1 MATIQRSL
9 GKQGGRG
16 AGAPTCA
23 SVSER
28 GPRVLSA
35 CTARSLSRVTAFS
48 TTSWSRSF
56 RSVSWSLAATWAEC
70 GARLRTR
77 FTPGGGGG
85 GCGSNAGPPAGR
97 QGCTHLL
104 LGRGQAPH
112 QLLRLLVAVPLDV
125 VAAALPVQAQ
135 LHLLALQAL
144 LPLHRQGQLPPI
156 PGAPR
161 PADVKRRGHGGPVPP
176 GPPGAGLGQGRL
188 AAVCHGPRPA
198 GTFTTW
204 VEERQR
210 LGRAQGPR
218 DGKGAT
224 ELERR
229 QQLVRTG
236 GDRADRLDTP
246 ESSTAAEGPVW
257 AGRAQSAGRTRAPRL
272 REPHAA
278 SREPERSAWAEK
290 PPQYE
295 GEARHSR
302 EATPRGAGALVD
314 VVTLTRADTDDARP
328 SRSVTREQDTH
339 PHTAS
344 SRQVT
349 IKLLPATD
357 GGREPSGGRGAVVQA
372 TEQGPRAPRVT
383 PAARRHCLLEAGA
396 SLAPPPVKG
405 GSGGR
410 RGRQAG

>member
-1 MATIQRSL
+1 M
-9 GKQGGRG
+9 
-16 AGAPTCA
+16 
-23 SVSER
+23 
-28 GPRVLSA
+28 
-35 CTARSLSRVTAFS
+35 
-48 TTSWSRSF
+48 
-56 RSVSWSLAATWAEC
+56 
-70 GARLRTR
+70 
-77 FTPGGGGG
+77 
-85 GCGSNAGPPAGR
+85 
-97 QGCTHLL
+97 
-104 LGRGQAPH
+104 
-112 QLLRLLVAVPLDV
+112 
-125 VAAALPVQAQ
+125 
-135 LHLLALQAL
+135 
-144 LPLHRQGQLPPI
+144 
-156 PGAPR
+156 
-161 PADVKRRGHGGPVPP
+161 
-176 GPPGAGLGQGRL
+176 AGLGQGRL

-290 PPQYE
+290 PPRHE
-295 GEARHSR
+295 GEARHGR

-314 VVTLTRADTDDARP
+314 VVTLTRADTDDAQQVCDTGAGRTP
-328 SRSVTREQDTH
+328 THSLITTSDNQITAGHRWRERAQW
-339 PHTAS
+339 
-344 SRQVT
+344 RQ
-349 IKLLPATD
+349 
-357 GGREPSGGRGAVVQA
+357 GRGCAGHR
-372 TEQGPRAPRVT
+372 TGPQSPRVT
-383 PAARRHCLLEAGA
+383 PAARRHCLLKVGA

-405 GSGGR
+405 GSGAGGGGR
-410 RGRQAG
+410 RADAGVWEEVLGAEEKCGLWKL